1 MNPMMFPKMLTSHGE
16 GWDWLM
22 RIHPS
27 PALMY
32 LAYVVPMSIIPPAML
47 LYAWSNYGEIAP
59 LLEISRNQALLLAA
73 IFFAA
78 ELVMV
83 PIMGRVLQLIGQV
96 ADSYPSYQDAFTLAS
111 VVPTPLW
118 LAPLA
123 LFVPSLIFNIMA
135 MFLALAGSATLIFK
149 GVDRTFDLQD
159 EGHSLL
165 VAGTVLAAGLVAW
178 VTMIVLAFVSWG
190 MVLT

>member
-1 MNPMMFPKMLTSHGE
+1 MNPLIFPKMLTSHAE

-27 PALMY
+27 VTKMY
-32 LAYVVPMSIIPPAML
+32 LAYVVPMSLIPPAML
-47 LYAWSNYGEIAP
+47 MYAWRTYTNAP
-59 LLEISRNQALLLAA
+59 LLEISMNQALFLAA
-73 IFFAA
+73 VFFVT
-78 ELVMV
+78 ELAMV
-83 PIMGRVLQLIGQV
+83 PIMGWVVQRIGEV
-96 ADSYPSYQDAFTLAS
+96 ADAHPPYHDAFALAA

-118 LAPLA
+118 LAPIA
-123 LFVPSLIFNIMA
+123 LFVPSLMFNVLVML
-135 MFLALAGSATLIFK
+135 LAVAGAASLIYQ
-149 GVDRTFDLQD
+149 GVDRVFGLQD

-178 VTMIVLAFVSWG
+178 VTMMVLALVSWG